1 LPREARALESERM
14 PADPKAAFDKK
25 VALQKSSGV
34 MPKVPKSLSEA
45 DLKLLYYTT
54 STQNS
59 YQTKA
64 IPESMSFAD
73 IHNIGKK
80 DTKYF
85 KYKPSTAPFWQRSM
99 CRYASDYVELPLGDS
114 VVNKALAE
122 TFAPMKERKMSAP
135 SFEKVTRY
143 KDEYQA
149 YPTYQGPPKPFK
161 PSQPLHVDLKSVSLE
176 KKCRTHMDYL
186 PHMDVHL
193 PEEDCIRPSRWELR
207 VQHPTLAATRYHE
220 DFCNEREMAPD
231 AGQFKIEEESFRVFP
246 SSIPSRVRK
255 AVYNVNEAS
264 WPKDGKAPYMI
275 QNITDI
281 MRDPNGDRAVSPRRP
296 APVPRKPPAPH

>member
-1 LPREARALESERM
+1 M

-99 CRYASDYVELPLGDS
+99 CRYASDYVDR
-114 VVNKALAE
+114 ALRMTQGE
-122 TFAPMKERKMSAP
+122 IYITFPVY
-135 SFEKVTRY
+135 FIN
-143 KDEYQA
+143 
-149 YPTYQGPPKPFK
+149 FILFHI
-161 PSQPLHVDLKSVSLE
+161 LHLS
-176 KKCRTHMDYL
+176 
-186 PHMDVHL
+186 
-193 PEEDCIRPSRWELR
+193 
-207 VQHPTLAATRYHE
+207 
-220 DFCNEREMAPD
+220 
-231 AGQFKIEEESFRVFP
+231 
-246 SSIPSRVRK
+246 SSIYLAISYPLFLIFCIAAGGRLRTK
-255 AVYNVNEAS
+255 I
-264 WPKDGKAPYMI
+264 P
-275 QNITDI
+275 
-281 MRDPNGDRAVSPRRP
+281 
-296 APVPRKPPAPH
+296 

>member
-1 LPREARALESERM
+1 MLGMKSTYPQTQIAWSIDLFESCLEESIEKIQKMVDWLAQGRAPFLPREARALESERM

-99 CRYASDYVELPLGDS
+99 CRYASDYV
-114 VVNKALAE
+114 
-122 TFAPMKERKMSAP
+122 
-135 SFEKVTRY
+135 
-143 KDEYQA
+143 
-149 YPTYQGPPKPFK
+149 
-161 PSQPLHVDLKSVSLE
+161 
-176 KKCRTHMDYL
+176 
-186 PHMDVHL
+186 
-193 PEEDCIRPSRWELR
+193 
-207 VQHPTLAATRYHE
+207 
-220 DFCNEREMAPD
+220 
-231 AGQFKIEEESFRVFP
+231 
-246 SSIPSRVRK
+246 
-255 AVYNVNEAS
+255 
-264 WPKDGKAPYMI
+264 
-275 QNITDI
+275 
-281 MRDPNGDRAVSPRRP
+281 DRAVRMTQGDFYRFYITF
-296 APVPRKPPAPH
+296 PVYFS

>member
-1 LPREARALESERM
+1 MAQGRAPFLPREARAPESERM

-99 CRYASDYVELPLGDS
+99 CRYASDYV
-114 VVNKALAE
+114 
-122 TFAPMKERKMSAP
+122 
-135 SFEKVTRY
+135 
-143 KDEYQA
+143 
-149 YPTYQGPPKPFK
+149 
-161 PSQPLHVDLKSVSLE
+161 
-176 KKCRTHMDYL
+176 
-186 PHMDVHL
+186 
-193 PEEDCIRPSRWELR
+193 
-207 VQHPTLAATRYHE
+207 
-220 DFCNEREMAPD
+220 
-231 AGQFKIEEESFRVFP
+231 
-246 SSIPSRVRK
+246 
-255 AVYNVNEAS
+255 
-264 WPKDGKAPYMI
+264 
-275 QNITDI
+275 
-281 MRDPNGDRAVSPRRP
+281 DRALRMTQGEIYITFPVYFIIFILFVISYSSSFFKYISCHFISTLLDILYSGGGTP
-296 APVPRKPPAPH
+296 ADKIP